1 MNTYVCS
8 VLLIMFHGCIVA
20 ILFCLMNSEV
30 ISELKKYFGQ
40 YHQSLHGPQSLALTQ
55 YTVIQRFSIPY
66 ITSSNNVVSH
76 LEVINF
82 RKKSYVI
89 HMILRH
95 CTK

>member
-1 MNTYVCS
+1 
-8 VLLIMFHGCIVA
+8 
-20 ILFCLMNSEV
+20 MNSEV

-66 ITSSNNVVSH
+66 TASSNNVVSH
-76 LEVINF
+76 LEVNNCS
-82 RKKSYVI
+82 KKKKNYVN

-95 CTK
+95 CALMY

>member
-1 MNTYVCS
+1 MYLFYI
-8 VLLIMFHGCIVA
+8 LLIMFQGCIVA

-66 ITSSNNVVSH
+66 IASSNNVVSH

-82 RKKSYVI
+82 RKKSHVI